1 MKAIILAAG
10 QNSRILN
17 MADGLPK
24 TLIKIGRNEILKIIL
39 NNLLDIKNI
48 KQVIIVVGYKKQL
61 IKKRF
66 GCSYKN
72 LKIQYISNDKYKF
85 TNSMYSLWLTKKVIK
100 NEILII
106 NGDTIFSNNFLK
118 EFIKLNTNSLIY
130 LDGNNNSL
138 SKESLKVFVSDKL
151 YATRVG
157 KNVKKSDKTYGS
169 PAIYIFKG
177 LDLNKFFEI
186 IETKFILK
194 KKYKYLVSKAV
205 DSFAKKYQLNTFF
218 SKRNNFWIEIDNS
231 HDYKLAKRMFAN
243 TKNEKIYK

>member
-10 QNSRILN
+10 QNSRIAS

-39 NNLLDIKNI
+39 NNLVNI
-48 KQVIIVVGYKKQL
+48 KKIKEVIIVVGYKKQL
-61 IKKRF
+61 IKKRI
-66 GCSYKN
+66 GYSYKN
-72 LKIQYISNDKYKF
+72 LKIQYISNDNYKS

-100 NEILII
+100 NELLII

-118 EFIKLNTNSLIY
+118 DFIKLNTNSLIY
-130 LDGNNNSL
+130 IDGNKKGL
-138 SKESLKVFVSDKL
+138 SKESLKVFVSDRL
-151 YATRVG
+151 YAKRVG

-177 LDLNKFFEI
+177 LDLKKFFDI

-194 KKYKYLVSKAV
+194 KKHNYLVSKAV

-218 SKRNNFWIEIDNS
+218 SKRNNFWIEIDNFY
-231 HDYKLAKRMFAN
+231 DYKLAKKMFAN
-243 TKNEKIYK
+243 TENEKIFK